1 MNEAEPVT
9 LYSYTRVRTTLN
21 GWRLVSTTGATGN
34 RCFKLRNNNRALDR
48 VGGVCTPA
56 FLCGYLQSW
65 KARLDYIECTAAFT
79 IISLPPL
86 PPLIR
91 KHASAPLGISLI
103 SSPSAPTSA
112 CFYTGGSSYVNEP
125 HRCFSVLNE
134 RLGFFFVS
142 HLEKCVF
149 VSTKAAYD
157 RLRFVLRR
165 SVVFLRVNHGTM
177 DVVLGT

>member
-1 MNEAEPVT
+1 MHPRFLVRLSTVVESSVG
-9 LYSYTRVRTTLN
+9 LYRVHSCVHDN
-21 GWRLVSTTGATGN
+21 KPS
-34 RCFKLRNNNRALDR
+34 
-48 VGGVCTPA
+48 
-56 FLCGYLQSW
+56 S
-65 KARLDYIECTAAFT
+65 
-79 IISLPPL
+79 PPLL

>member
-1 MNEAEPVT
+1 MASSF
-9 LYSYTRVRTTLN
+9 YD
-21 GWRLVSTTGATGN
+21 GATGN

-48 VGGVCTPA
+48 VGDVCTPA

-79 IISLPPL
+79 IIS
-86 PPLIR
+86 
-91 KHASAPLGISLI
+91 
-103 SSPSAPTSA
+103 SPSANSKTRQCATGYIANLFPFLPSPTSA

>member
-79 IISLPPL
+79 IISLPLL
-86 PPLIR
+86 P
-91 KHASAPLGISLI
+91 SSL
-103 SSPSAPTSA
+103 
-112 CFYTGGSSYVNEP
+112 
-125 HRCFSVLNE
+125 R
-134 RLGFFFVS
+134 
-142 HLEKCVF
+142 
-149 VSTKAAYD
+149 
-157 RLRFVLRR
+157 
-165 SVVFLRVNHGTM
+165 
-177 DVVLGT
+177 